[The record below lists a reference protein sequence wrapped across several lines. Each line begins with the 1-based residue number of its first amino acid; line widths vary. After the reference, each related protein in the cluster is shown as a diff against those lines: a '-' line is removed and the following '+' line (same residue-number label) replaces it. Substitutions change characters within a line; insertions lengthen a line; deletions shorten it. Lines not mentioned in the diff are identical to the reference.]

1 LEGFNPFLDGLDL
14 TLKILEGER
23 LGSGQRRDYKRER
36 ERRAMKLK
44 NTYLFRMSEDIFNRR
59 SG

>member
-1 LEGFNPFLDGLDL
+1 MEGFNPFLDGLDL

-36 ERRAMKLK
+36 EKSYEAEEYVFISHVRRH
-44 NTYLFRMSEDIFNRR
+44 IQ
-59 SG
+59 